1 MSDHLRTIQV
11 GIWSRETNPSC
22 LLRGFFD
29 DLEVIMRAHLGFLL
43 NLKVDSEEFLVV
55 FGEPWLVV
63 APRVGLGV
71 GWPWSHWSFAS
82 FKLKQIRLILNE
94 GL

>member
-1 MSDHLRTIQV
+1 MKIRIE
-11 GIWSRETNPSC
+11 IWIREMNPC
-22 LLRGFFD
+22 CPLPAFFD
-29 DLEVIMRAHLGFLL
+29 ELEVIMRAHLGFLL